1 VQVPVCGVT
10 GPVAG
15 RLRAHQHN
23 VAFFFDMGQASL
35 SEIIPI
41 VHIYMSAIVD
51 VPKEACPLQSFPIA
65 TPFSFA
71 LSAESICIV
80 ICFLSLCCPTSP
92 T

>member
-51 VPKEACPLQSFPIA
+51 VPVHCNPFPLPPRFLLHSLLNP
-65 TPFSFA
+65 FA
-71 LSAESICIV
+71 L
-80 ICFLSLCCPTSP
+80 
-92 T
+92 